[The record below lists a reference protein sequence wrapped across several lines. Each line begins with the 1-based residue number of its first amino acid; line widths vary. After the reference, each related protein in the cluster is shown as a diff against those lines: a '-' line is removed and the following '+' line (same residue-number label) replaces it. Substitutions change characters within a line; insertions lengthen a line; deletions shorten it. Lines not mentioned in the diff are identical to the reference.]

1 MELSNEVIGMQNLTV
16 NNLSSNILDSLKYAI
31 VLILMSFFM
40 SFNAHAT
47 APVTNKYWDAYFKSK
62 LNDPPA
68 GFVVV
73 ALNNLKQNNPDKI
86 AIDLGC
92 GVGHETLELLK
103 KGYHV
108 VAIDGQEQAFDYM
121 KQLPNMPQ
129 YENHL
134 KTVVSSFEKLNF
146 AELPEADMIVA
157 SFALP
162 FMKPQDFN
170 RVWAQVKGK
179 IKPGGYFVGNFF
191 APDFSF
197 FAEKFRHSMTFH
209 SKAEAMALFNG
220 FEIVGFQEVNVPAT
234 KAGTMNHYYAFVGK
248 KL

>member
-1 MELSNEVIGMQNLTV
+1 MEPSNKSKRMQNHTGYNSSLSIFTLLLLVLSALYCNCAVSAEPTV
-16 NNLSSNILDSLKYAI
+16 STS
-31 VLILMSFFM
+31 
-40 SFNAHAT
+40 
-47 APVTNKYWDAYFKSK
+47 NKYWEAYFKSK
-62 LNDPPA
+62 LRDPPA

-73 ALNNLKQNNPDKI
+73 ALNALKQNNADKI

-103 KGYHV
+103 KGYRV
-108 VAIDGQEQAFDYM
+108 IAIDSQPQAFDYM
-121 KQLPNMPQ
+121 KQLPNLQ
-129 YENHL
+129 QFQSQL
-134 KTVVSSFEKLNF
+134 KTKVSSFENLNF
-146 AELPEADMIVA
+146 AELPEVDMIVA
-157 SFALP
+157 SFSLP
-162 FMKPQDFN
+162 FMKPDDFN
-170 RVWAQVKGK
+170 RVWTQVKGK

-209 SKAEAMALFNG
+209 NKLEAIALFNG

-234 KAGTMNHYYAFVGK
+234 KAGTMNHYFAFVGK

>member
-1 MELSNEVIGMQNLTV
+1 MELSNKVNGMQNHTV
-16 NNLSSNILDSLKYAI
+16 YKASRYFL
-31 VLILMSFFM
+31 LILMSFIVTQ
-40 SFNAHAT
+40 NASASSSV
-47 APVTNKYWDAYFKSK
+47 PVTNKYWDAYFKSK

-68 GFVVV
+68 GFVVE
-73 ALNNLKQNNPDKI
+73 ALNALQQNNPNKI

-108 VAIDGQEQAFDYM
+108 VAIDGQGQAFDYM

-129 YENHL
+129 YESHL

-146 AELPEADMIVA
+146 AELPEADIIVA

-162 FMKPQDFN
+162 FMKPEDFN
-170 RVWAQVKGK
+170 RVWTQVKSK

-191 APDFSF
+191 DPDYNF
-197 FAEKFRHSMTFH
+197 FQAKFRASMTFH
-209 SKAEAMALFNG
+209 SKAQAMALFHG
-220 FEIVGFQEVNVPAT
+220 FQIVGFQEVNAPAL
-234 KAGTMNHYYAFVGK
+234 KAGAMNHYYAFVGK

>member
-1 MELSNEVIGMQNLTV
+1 MQKHTV
-16 NNLSSNILDSLKYAI
+16 MITSFNFIKQMSQTILL
-31 VLILMSFFM
+31 LLMCSFLPL
-40 SFNAHAT
+40 NAHAT
-47 APVTNKYWDAYFKSK
+47 SSPPVKNKYWEAYFKSK
-62 LNDPPA
+62 LRDPPA
-68 GFVVV
+68 GFVVT
-73 ALNNLKQNNPDKI
+73 ALNALQQSNPPGRKV

-108 VAIDGQEQAFDYM
+108 VAIDGQPQAFDYM
-121 KQLPNMPQ
+121 KQLPMMHQ
-129 YENHL
+129 YEGNL

-162 FMKPQDFN
+162 FMKANDFN
-170 RVWAQVKGK
+170 RVWTEVKGK

-191 APDFSF
+191 DPDDSF
-197 FAEKFRHSMTFH
+197 FAQKFRSSMTFH
-209 SKAEAMALFNG
+209 NKVQAMALFHG
-220 FEIVGFQEVNVPAT
+220 FQIVGFQEVNTPAS
-234 KAGTMNHYYAFVGK
+234 KPGTMNHYYAFVGK